1 VVWDASLSK
10 KHPELLLRIGKLD
23 TTMAIP
29 KQTEI
34 EVPLLRAL
42 IDLGGEA
49 RPRAVYPL
57 LEKQF
62 GLSDADLAETL
73 LHGESK
79 WKNRVQW
86 ARQTLVS
93 LGEIEKAG
101 WGVWRVTEAGRRRVA
116 SASQSGGQKSAVIPQ
131 NLQATWELYEAA
143 FRDRVL
149 ERLLGLQPAQF
160 ERFAREFLRIYGFFD
175 LKVTATGPDGGI
187 DGHGRLRVG
196 VAAMSVAFQCKR
208 WQGQVGRPEVD
219 KFRGAIQ
226 GEFEQGIFFTTSSF
240 SKPAKGASIKKGA
253 VPVVL
258 IDGEQLVAIMIE
270 KDFGVAKRPL
280 VLYEETSLPGVEEE
294 EH

>member
-1 VVWDASLSK
+1 
-10 KHPELLLRIGKLD
+10 
-23 TTMAIP
+23 MAIP

-42 IDLGGEA
+42 IELGGKA
-49 RPRAVYPL
+49 RPRDVYPL
-57 LEKQF
+57 LEKQL
-62 GLSDADLAETL
+62 GISDADLAERL

-93 LGEIEKAG
+93 LGEVERAG
-101 WGVWRVTEAGRRRVA
+101 WGVWRVTDAGRHRVA
-116 SASQSGGQKSAVIPQ
+116 SASQTGAQQSTVVPQ
-131 NLQATWELYEAA
+131 NLEAIWDSYEAA
-143 FRDRVL
+143 FRDQVL
-149 ERLLGLQPAQF
+149 ERLLGLKPTQF
-160 ERFAREFLRIYGFFD
+160 ERFAREFLRIYGFVD
-175 LKVTATGPDGGI
+175 LEVTATGPDGGI

-196 VAAMSVAFQCKR
+196 VATMNVAFQCKR

-240 SKPAKGASIKKGA
+240 SKPAMGASIKKGA

-258 IDGEQLVAIMIE
+258 IEGEQLVDIMIE
-270 KDFGVAKRPL
+270 KGFGVAKRPL
-280 VLYEETSLPGVEEE
+280 VLYEEAPLPGVEEE